1 MRLSERPIRRNLD
14 LSACFTEADVQ
25 QMPDLILE
33 IKSRYGSIFVQNYI
47 LCTYLTKMAGTVDDE
62 EDNDWGEE
70 SIQRLLSVSRPSRPV
85 Y

>member
-1 MRLSERPIRRNLD
+1 MRLSERPIIRNLD
-14 LSACFTEADVQ
+14 LSAGFTKADVQ

>member
-1 MRLSERPIRRNLD
+1 MRLSARPIRRNLD
-14 LSACFTEADVQ
+14 LSACFTKADVQ